1 MVLGIV
7 GTISWLMTLALATP
21 VALYGV
27 RLLWGGDT
35 LLGVVFLALA
45 GLMLFLPEYLERQ
58 VSSRLGSTFGRLPL
72 VGRGS
77 DEE

>member
-7 GTISWLMTLALATP
+7 GTVSWLMTLALATP

-35 LLGVVFLALA
+35 LLGVVFVALA
-45 GLMLFLPEYLERQ
+45 ALMLLLPEYLERQ
-58 VSSRLGSTFGRLPL
+58 VSGRLGRTFGRLPL
-72 VGRGS
+72 VGRDS
-77 DEE
+77 NEE

>member
-7 GTISWLMTLALATP
+7 GTVSWLMTLALATP
-21 VALYGV
+21 VAMYGV
-27 RLLWGGDT
+27 RLLWDGET
-35 LLGVVFLALA
+35 LLGVVFVALA
-45 GLMLFLPEYLERQ
+45 ALMLLLPEYLERQ
-58 VSSRLGSTFGRLPL
+58 VSGRLGRTFGRLPF